1 MKECSMKPNR
11 RFFTICLGILAFI
24 LIAYGLLRLKFGP
37 FLPAKIDQNVPN
49 AVMVGA
55 IAILLWNRK
64 LRGEAEKAEA
74 ERKRLEVEAAARL
87 AEGESAAEESAA
99 GHEDPPEG
107 EGGADAPR

>member
-1 MKECSMKPNR
+1 MKPNR
-11 RFFTICLGILAFI
+11 RFFTICLGILAFV
-24 LIAYGLLRLKFGP
+24 LIGYGLLRLKFGP